1 VLVVRKIVTRMIA
14 AVAVVLFAIGLP
26 AAANAQAPGG
36 AATAPREY
44 EIGPVTV
51 CTIYHILWAEICI

>member
-1 VLVVRKIVTRMIA
+1 MRKLVRMIA
-14 AVAVVLFAIGLP
+14 ALAVVLFAIGLP
-26 AAANAQAPGG
+26 AAANAQPPGG
-36 AATAPREY
+36 STATAPTEY